1 MKDAPAQIAPP
12 QCPAPP
18 RALKTLETRDPVTQE
33 RVTFVV
39 GAELEFKDVTD
50 EYSRTFTF
58 PGGDRVV
65 IQSPAFIMTKAPPKG
80 TVGGGSLRIIG
91 LNGVVTYIPYGW
103 ISLSWVTRAGRPV
116 VAF

>member
-1 MKDAPAQIAPP
+1 MNNVPAEAPR
-12 QCPAPP
+12 CPEPL
-18 RALKTLETRDPVTQE
+18 RALKTISTRDPVTQDKVE
-33 RVTFVV
+33 FVV
-39 GAELEFKDVTD
+39 GADLEFKDVTD

-65 IQSPAFIMTKAPPKG
+65 IPSPAFIMTKAPPKG
-80 TVGGGSLRIIG
+80 TVGGGSLRVIG